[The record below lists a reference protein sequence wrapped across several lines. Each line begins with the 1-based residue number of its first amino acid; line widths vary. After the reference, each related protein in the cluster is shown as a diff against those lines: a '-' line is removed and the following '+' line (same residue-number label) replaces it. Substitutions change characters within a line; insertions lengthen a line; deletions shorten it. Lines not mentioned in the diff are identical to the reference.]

1 MTISRDRLPICQRR
15 VIAGERDLLRLLVL
29 VSSKEGILVS
39 KDEDVTDAGKL
50 HRKAFLDVSLR
61 STERVLKPLTP
72 HTS

>member
-1 MTISRDRLPICQRR
+1 
-15 VIAGERDLLRLLVL
+15 VL

-50 HRKAFLDVSLR
+50 HRKAFLDISLR
-61 STERVLKPLTP
+61 STERVLEPLTP